1 MSRGNFRSGK
11 DHGPAEVGSQRKI
24 VDGWVMRKA
33 GSLPTKEEAYL
44 VANRFRRLFYFVRV
58 IKGTKYWNVWR
69 SYHTVK
75 NQARIPCPIS

>member
-1 MSRGNFRSGK
+1 MARGNFRSGK
-11 DHGPAEVGSQRKI
+11 DHGSAEVGSQQKI

-33 GSLPTKEEAYL
+33 GSLPTKEEAYT
-44 VANRFRRLFYFVRV
+44 VTNRFRRLFYFVRV

-75 NQARIPCPIS
+75 HQARMVA

>member
-1 MSRGNFRSGK
+1 MARGNWRSGK
-11 DHGPAEVGSQRKI
+11 DHGPAESKPEQKI
-24 VDGWVMRKA
+24 VDGWILREA
-33 GSLPTKEEAYL
+33 GSLSTKEQAYI

-75 NQARIPCPIS
+75 NQKRMTT

>member
-24 VDGWVMRKA
+24 VDGWVLRKT
-33 GSLPTKEEAYL
+33 SSHPTKMGAYI
-44 VANRFRRLFYFVRV
+44 AARLLRTQMYFVRV

-69 SYHTVK
+69 SYHTVR
-75 NQARIPCPIS
+75 NQRRVTA